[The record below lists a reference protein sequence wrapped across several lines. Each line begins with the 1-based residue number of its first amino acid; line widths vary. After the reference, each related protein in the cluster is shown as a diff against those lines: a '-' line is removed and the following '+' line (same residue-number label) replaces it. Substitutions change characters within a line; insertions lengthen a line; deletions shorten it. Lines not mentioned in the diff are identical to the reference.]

1 VKVDPFTGS
10 GETIW
15 QSNTYGGADSTAL
28 MQHDGN
34 FVIYNG
40 NGDAL
45 WHTGTHTHGASTVVV
60 QQCDGNLV
68 LGTATLR
75 ARGNAGT
82 TNIDVA

>member
-1 VKVDPFTGS
+1 MKVDPFTGS

-15 QSNTYGGADSTAL
+15 QSNTYGGADSIAI

-34 FVIYNG
+34 FVIYG
-40 NGDAL
+40 NGAAL
-45 WHTGTHTHGASTVVV
+45 WNTVTHIHGASTVVV

-68 LGTATLR
+68 LGTTTLR
-75 ARGNAGT
+75 ARGDAGT

>member
-1 VKVDPFTGS
+1 
-10 GETIW
+10 
-15 QSNTYGGADSTAL
+15 

-40 NGDAL
+40 NWDAL

-75 ARGNAGT
+75 ARGNAGA
-82 TNIDVA
+82 TNIDVAWRGDCQLLLRARYGTAT